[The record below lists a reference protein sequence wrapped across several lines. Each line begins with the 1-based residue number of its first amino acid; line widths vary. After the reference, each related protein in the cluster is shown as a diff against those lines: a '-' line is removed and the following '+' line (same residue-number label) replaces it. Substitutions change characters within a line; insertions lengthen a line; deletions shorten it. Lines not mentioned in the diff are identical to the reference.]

1 MKMLPTILH
10 KINISFGIFILFFW
24 GLTSSYVNAQNYFSK
39 SNFHYLDQYSVT
51 GGLLVNQANHQNFG
65 YKPNN
70 KAVISANVTAVRLK
84 NFSLHIGL
92 GFRKK
97 SLIGYGIYPWLKV
110 INNLEPTEIMSFQ
123 RAYKIDFLYFNADA
137 LFKVTFLQKYKL
149 QPFLFVG
156 ARYNKILSY
165 SDSLDIYNKTLLSDS
180 FKKRDNY
187 INSFFGIGCNYS
199 INSNLSIHF
208 IFEENN
214 DMIPYKQIYFNSNPE
229 AKRKEIRF
237 LSYSF
242 QIGIQ
247 YTLPKVEYKLNKTTE
262 NKVE

>member
-1 MKMLPTILH
+1 MKIVPTSLH
-10 KINISFGIFILFFW
+10 KINIFFGIFILCLSGF
-24 GLTSSYVNAQNYFSK
+24 TSSYVKAQNYFSK
-39 SNFHYLDQYSVT
+39 SNFHCLDQFTVS

-70 KAVISANVTAVRLK
+70 KALFSANVTALRLK

-97 SLIGYGIYPWLKV
+97 SLVGYGNYPWLRL
-110 INNLEPTEIMSFQ
+110 INNLEPTEIMGFQ
-123 RAYKIDFLYFNADA
+123 RTYKIDFLYFNADA

-214 DMIPYKQIYFNSNPE
+214 DMIPYRQVYFNSNPE

-247 YTLPKVEYKLNKTTE
+247 YTIKKLGIK
-262 NKVE
+262 